1 MGEEFSAGFPPHL
14 CLSSS
19 SSSSSSLQR
28 ESAVDLCSSS
38 SSSSDQETQACLLFI
53 NIRTGPSLSSQPAG
67 GEAKLQQIMQ
77 IQTRYICSAS
87 ELIGHG
93 VLKKAVCVV
102 FFSCVCSLTVQ
113 ALCVCMCAC
122 VCVCVCV
129 AHPKAACAP
138 LFQMTLFT
146 DITQPPRIPR
156 QNLISRERHSRDPVQ
171 REIFA
176 SRLQTCTAF
185 H

>member
-1 MGEEFSAGFPPHL
+1 M
-14 CLSSS
+14 
-19 SSSSSSLQR
+19 
-28 ESAVDLCSSS
+28 DLCSSS
-38 SSSSDQETQACLLFI
+38 SSSSSDQEAQACLLFI

-93 VLKKAVCVV
+93 VLKKGA

-113 ALCVCMCAC
+113 SVQSRVCVYAC
-122 VCVCVCV
+122 VHVFVCVD
-129 AHPKAACAP
+129 HPKAACAP

-146 DITQPPRIPR
+146 DITQPPRNPR
-156 QNLISRERHSRDPVQ
+156 QNLISREHHSRDRMQ

-176 SRLQTCTAF
+176 SRLQTCAAF